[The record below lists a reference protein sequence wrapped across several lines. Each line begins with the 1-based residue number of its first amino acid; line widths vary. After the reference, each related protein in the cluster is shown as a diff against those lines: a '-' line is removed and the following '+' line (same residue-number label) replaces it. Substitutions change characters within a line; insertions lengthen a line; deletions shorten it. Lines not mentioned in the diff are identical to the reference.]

1 MGSSLRQEYIA
12 SPFWIK
18 KLSQYS
24 EAIQFFKC
32 CPFKIPLSSYV
43 FAFFSKLCLQFLL
56 ILINWPFRWKSFS
69 LKATLE
75 PSKLHRPSVQHTDI
89 RRRHQLWLWKKDRSG
104 TFPMFGTELFFSSP
118 RKKIVI
124 LNNIWGAHPHFA
136 ASWVVSKCICAQF
149 KPLFK
154 SWIRS

>member
-104 TFPMFGTELFFSSP
+104 TFPMFGTELFFKLTKKENCNSQQYLGGSP
-118 RKKIVI
+118 AFCR
-124 LNNIWGAHPHFA
+124 FM
-136 ASWVVSKCICAQF
+136 SRF
-149 KPLFK
+149 
-154 SWIRS
+154 